1 MSAGLSRTQRT
12 YHTRKLLKSIQ
23 RELSKANVGTIYKR
37 GTPQTSAV
45 LVYEGTG
52 ATGGFNI
59 SMSWGNMS
67 NGESVGTPRI
77 WLYEPENNFPKQYA
91 GWGEESFEKGIARI
105 KELFTT
111 GGHHAESQAIFEAV
125 HSF

>member
-1 MSAGLSRTQRT
+1 MSAGLSREQRT
-12 YHTRKLLKSIQ
+12 YHTRKMLQRVQ

-45 LVYEGTG
+45 LVCEGIG
-52 ATGGFNI
+52 ITGGFHI

-67 NGESVGTPRI
+67 NGGSVGTPRI

-91 GWGEESFEKGIARI
+91 GWGEESFENGIARI
-105 KELFTT
+105 KELFAKQTEVT
-111 GGHHAESQAIFEAV
+111 A
-125 HSF
+125 

>member
-23 RELSKANVGTIYKR
+23 RELSKANVGTMYNR
-37 GTPQTSAV
+37 GTPQTSAY

-52 ATGGFNI
+52 HDGGFNI

-67 NGESVGTPRI
+67 NGGSVGTPRI
-77 WLYEPENNFPKQYA
+77 RLYEPENNFPKQYA

-105 KELFTT
+105 KELFAKQIEVT
-111 GGHHAESQAIFEAV
+111 A
-125 HSF
+125 

>member
-23 RELSKANVGTIYKR
+23 RELSKANVGTMYKR
-37 GTPQTSAV
+37 GTPQRSAM
-45 LVYEGTG
+45 LVYDDSGVS
-52 ATGGFNI
+52 GGFNV

-77 WLYEPENNFPKQYA
+77 WLSFNGETKQYA
-91 GWGEESFEKGIARI
+91 DWGEESFEKGIARI